1 MKLISRH
8 EVQIATISEANNAN
22 QHWSIKHKRAKKQKD
37 ALILWFSGARRKDL
51 ASAGMDPHINL
62 IRVSPRRLDSD
73 NLISAFK
80 AVRDQL
86 AALIKPGYAPGRA
99 DDDGDITWS
108 YDQQAGKP
116 QAIIIEFYQKVDL

>member
-8 EVQIATISEANNAN
+8 EVPIKTVSEANERGG
-22 QHWSIKHKRAKKQKD
+22 HWKPAWARGKRQKEE
-37 ALILWFSGARRKDL
+37 LIEWFSGPRRKDIDQVRP
-51 ASAGMDPHINL
+51 DPHINL
-62 IRVSPRRLDSD
+62 IRVSPRKLDSD

-116 QAIIIEFYQKVDL
+116 QGIIIEFYKKVDL